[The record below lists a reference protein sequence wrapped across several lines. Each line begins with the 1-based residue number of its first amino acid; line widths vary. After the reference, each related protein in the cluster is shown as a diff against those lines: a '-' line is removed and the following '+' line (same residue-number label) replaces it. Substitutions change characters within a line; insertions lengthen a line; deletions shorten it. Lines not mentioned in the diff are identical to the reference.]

1 MGLAVMV
8 AARSWWGNQTS
19 TFSVAAIMITVA
31 TCMGIVT
38 GEPPAGVAA
47 EITAADTAVPLGA
60 VMAAAMGEN
69 GNLSWT
75 KFNLMKSLAS
85 TIRIFHR
92 VPLVLGTLAAGLAAA
107 SLDRAETSA
116 VAGQRTFASTL
127 EAVTALQAAAGS
139 NDHSALL
146 DVFGPEFG
154 EMTTGD
160 ARQDARNARWF
171 ATAMG
176 QSCVTVTNTV
186 DTITLEVGTNQWPLP
201 IPLVRADGQW
211 HFDTAAGREEII
223 NRHIGKDELHAIGVC
238 RVFATAQ
245 HSHVAAS
252 TGTPYALTL
261 ASAEGTH
268 DGLYWPTSISTPAC
282 PFGPL
287 VAMAQTGH
295 DFGHSAR
302 EPQPFHGYYF
312 KVLTRQ
318 GLDAFGGKQ
327 NYLHSGK
334 LTGGCAL
341 VAYPATWGKSGIM
354 TFIVNQD
361 GQVYQQDFGETTTR
375 TARVMQA
382 YNPDSQWQLVADE
395 GDIQAV
401 TEQ

>member
-1 MGLAVMV
+1 
-8 AARSWWGNQTS
+8 
-19 TFSVAAIMITVA
+19 MITVA
-31 TCMGIVT
+31 TCMVIVT
-38 GEPPAGVAA
+38 GEPPAGAGA
-47 EITAADTAVPLGA
+47 GITAADTAVPLGA

-69 GNLSWT
+69 GDLSYT
-75 KFNLMKSLAS
+75 NFNSMKSFVS
-85 TIRIFHR
+85 TIRVFHR
-92 VPLVLGTLAAGLAAA
+92 LPVVLATLAAGLAAA
-107 SLDRAETSA
+107 SLDRAATNA
-116 VAGQRTFASTL
+116 VAGQHTFASPI
-127 EAVTALQAAAGS
+127 AAITALQAAAGS
-139 NDHSALL
+139 NDHAALL
-146 DVFGPEFG
+146 DLFGPQFG

-160 ARQDARNARWF
+160 TRQDARNARWF

-186 DTITLEVGTNQWPLP
+186 DSLTLEVGTNQWPLP

-238 RVFATAQ
+238 RVFAMAQ
-245 HSHVAAS
+245 KSHVATS
-252 TGTPYALTL
+252 TGSTYAITL

-268 DGLYWPTSISTPAC
+268 DGLYWPTSIAAPAC

-287 VAMAQTGH
+287 VALAQTGH

-302 EPQPFHGYYF
+302 SPQPFHGYYF

-318 GLDAFGGKQ
+318 GLDAFGGQQ

-361 GQVYQQDFGETTTR
+361 GQVYQQDLGESTTR
-375 TARVMQA
+375 TARAMQE
-382 YNPDSQWQLVADE
+382 YNPSRPWELVADE
-395 GDIQAV
+395 GAIQAV